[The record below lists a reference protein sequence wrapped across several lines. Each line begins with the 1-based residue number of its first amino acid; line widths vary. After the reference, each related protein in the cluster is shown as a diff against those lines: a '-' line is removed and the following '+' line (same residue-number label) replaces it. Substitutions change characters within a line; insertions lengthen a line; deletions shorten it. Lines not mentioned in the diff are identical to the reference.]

1 MQFRLCKTL
10 LCVLALLGQSMF
22 VAQAADTLVVEVDA
36 AQTQGAVRD
45 VLGVNRKPAFADKSG
60 SVQFDAST
68 LYSAFGIS
76 QVRLHDDDIDHCT
89 TYTAARK
96 VDASTATQVEVS
108 GCKLQSTTAP
118 PHLIW
123 TPTSSADADLD
134 NPDNYDFTL
143 VDEAIRKTV
152 SSGAKVYLRLGESY
166 NGPNDTDDPVA
177 WAKVAANIYRHVIG
191 VFKPTA
197 GIAVDPVYVEVHNEP
212 DGGFWRGTTTTFNT
226 LFTET
231 VKRVKS
237 AASAA
242 GHTVKVGGPGF
253 TTNLLTNATRV
264 GNPANGFLTAVN
276 SSGPDFF
283 STHYYG
289 TCSKTT
295 LSEAATYLRN
305 VRALVNSQGGSAL
318 PLQITEWNIGLG
330 QSCGNAFYGEQRTRS
345 YDSGVLTLMQD
356 PAQNIEAAHF
366 YAGVPIM
373 ALFDLTSVSGNALVN
388 PSSWAFWA
396 HAKLRGATALSA
408 KVCAGNSSCVAG
420 YAAESAPLL
429 ALAGQ
434 SGSTQT
440 VVITNDSASTANYT
454 LRFKG
459 LTSSSARAVVLSPP
473 DGVQQLA
480 LAGTPGAPDP
490 SAVQALLG
498 SVSQQTYESLAV
510 SGGQAELALGIPA
523 YGVQVIQVTATTT
536 ASTTSYTVPGTL
548 GNDVFVLTAGNFY
561 YGGGGNDT
569 YIISPNTLAGA
580 VTARIVDTEGD
591 NLIQLVDGMTVAA
604 STFYTDAAQLT
615 LSNGAKV
622 QILGAAR
629 FKFQLGANAPAG
641 DTATALTYT
650 DFVTSLGASLTS
662 GTLPASGS
670 AGYVVPTGFTQATA
684 PVAGVAGNAS
694 TVVGTLGDDVL
705 VPSGG
710 NNYLGGGG
718 SDTYIISPYTLS
730 GAVTAKIIDTE
741 GANAIQ
747 LVGGLTIAS
756 SSFFNNAVQLVL
768 SNGATV
774 QILGASSFGYQL
786 GANAPAGQA
795 TSSQGYA
802 QFAATLGASVPA
814 AGAVAVSGSA
824 NFVVQSATSGTPGA
838 SAGISPGLYPSMMLD

>member
-1 MQFRLCKTL
+1 MQSRLSKTL
-10 LCVLALLGQSMF
+10 LFVLALLGQPTF
-22 VAQAADTLVVEVDA
+22 VAQAADTVVVEVDT
-36 AQTQGAVRD
+36 AQTQGIIRD
-45 VLGVNRKPAFADKSG
+45 VLGVNRKPGFADKSG
-60 SVQFDAST
+60 STQFDASA

-76 QVRLHDDDIDHCT
+76 QVRLHDDDIDLCT

-108 GCKLQSTTAP
+108 GCKLQGTTAA

-123 TPTSSADADLD
+123 TPSSTADADLD

-152 SSGAKVYLRLGESY
+152 ATGAKVYLRLGESY

-197 GIAVDPVYVEVHNEP
+197 GLAVDPAYVEVHNEP
-212 DGGFWRGTTTTFNT
+212 DGGFWRGTTTSFNT

-231 VKRVKS
+231 VNRVKS

-253 TTNLLTNATRV
+253 TTNLLANASLS

-276 SSGPDFF
+276 ASGPDFF
-283 STHYYG
+283 SAHYYG
-289 TCSKTT
+289 SCSKST
-295 LSEAATYLRN
+295 LSDAATYLRN

-345 YDSGVLTLMQD
+345 YGSGVLTLMQD
-356 PAQNIEAAHF
+356 SAQNIEAAHF

-373 ALFDLTSVSGNALVN
+373 ALFDLVSMSGKALIN

-396 HAKLRGATALSA
+396 HTKLRGATALSA
-408 KVCAGNSSCVAG
+408 KVCTSSGSCVAG

-434 SGSTQT
+434 SGSKQT

-454 LRFKG
+454 LRLKG
-459 LTSSSARAVVLSPP
+459 LTSSSVRAVVLSPP

-510 SGGQAELALGIPA
+510 SGGQAELTLSLPA
-523 YGVQVIQVTATTT
+523 YGVQVVEVTVTAN
-536 ASTTSYTVPGTL
+536 ATSYTVPGTL

-569 YIISPNTLAGA
+569 YIISPNTLGGS
-580 VTARIVDTEGD
+580 VTAKIIDTEGD
-591 NLIQLVDGMTVAA
+591 NLIQLVDGMTVTA
-604 STFYTDAAQLT
+604 SVFYSDAAQLT

-622 QILGAAR
+622 QILGASR
-629 FKFQLGANAPAG
+629 FKFQLGANALAG

-650 DFVTSLGASLTS
+650 DFVTSLGASLSS

-684 PVAGVAGNAS
+684 PVASVAGNAS

-718 SDTYIISPYTLS
+718 SDSYIISPYTLG

-741 GANAIQ
+741 GTNVIQ

-756 SSFFNNAVQLVL
+756 SSFFNNAVQFVL

-774 QILGASSFGYQL
+774 QILGASNFGYQL
-786 GANAPAGQA
+786 GANAPAGQ
-795 TSSQGYA
+795 TVSSQSYS
-802 QFAATLGASVPA
+802 QFAATLGASVPT
-814 AGAVAVSGSA
+814 GTTAVSGSA
-824 NFVVQSATSGTPGA
+824 NYVVQGSTTSGTVSA
-838 SAGISPGLYPSMMLD
+838 SAGIPLSLYSSMMLD